1 MPDYRYHIH
10 VACVPD
16 DPLLITAQDDV
27 AIFFES
33 RAFLTKDLVLARV
46 ESASYSWRC
55 VNAADAVLVLIGNS
69 YGRTNASGVS
79 QLHVSYT
86 NAKTKNK
93 PMLIFVH
100 ADVLKKDNN
109 RNLLDLVAVLEAQEG
124 GRMYYFDES
133 SDFFKLLETA
143 FNALNLDKTK
153 GWRMGTTDIKNTLIG
168 SSSNTEGQSGK
179 ELIKKESSKKEMLK
193 DKSLLDLD
201 ELLHAKTSANSN
213 ASFKPSLRLAL
224 ELDTEFSVSC
234 TAHAFRGG
242 TLIEVSFV
250 VPMRWRQIVMMLAS
264 VVMPFSEQG
273 LGRALNESVDKAL
286 ANQIVSR
293 QYPDVHAVSR
303 IQVVKADT
311 MWILDELELAG
322 WIEPSKQS
330 GFWQASAKAI
340 AITK

>member
-33 RAFLTKDLVLARV
+33 RAFLTKDLLLARS
-46 ESASYSWRC
+46 ESASYGWRC
-55 VNAADAVLVLIGNS
+55 VNTADAVLILVGNS
-69 YGRTNASGVS
+69 YGRTNVSGVS

-93 PMLIFVH
+93 PILIFMH
-100 ADVLKKDNN
+100 TDALKKDNS
-109 RNLLDLVAVLEAQEG
+109 RHLLDLVSVLEAQEG
-124 GRMYYFDES
+124 GRIYYFDENT
-133 SDFFKLLETA
+133 DFVKLLEVA
-143 FNALNLDKTK
+143 FNSLNLDKSK
-153 GWRMGTTDIKNTLIG
+153 GWHMNNTTKNALIV
-168 SSSNTEGQSGK
+168 SSDAEGQSGK
-179 ELIKKESSKKEMLK
+179 ESKKETSKKDILK
-193 DKSLLDLD
+193 DKSLLELD
-201 ELLHAKTSANSN
+201 ELIQNKTNPN
-213 ASFKPSLRLAL
+213 TQISFKSSLKPAL

-250 VPMRWRQIVMMLAS
+250 IPFRWRQIVMMLAS

-273 LGRALNESVDKAL
+273 LGRALNESVDKVL

-303 IQVVKADT
+303 IQVVKADAL
-311 MWILDELELAG
+311 WILDELELAG

-340 AITK
+340 NIAK

>member
-16 DPLLITAQDDV
+16 DPLLITVQDDV

-55 VNAADAVLVLIGNS
+55 INAADAVLVLIGNS

-100 ADVLKKDNN
+100 ADVLNKDNN
-109 RNLLDLVAVLEAQEG
+109 RSLLDLVALLETQEG
-124 GRMYYFDES
+124 GHIYHFDENT
-133 SDFFKLLETA
+133 DFFKLLETA
-143 FNALNLDKTK
+143 FNTLNLDKSK
-153 GWRMGTTDIKNTLIG
+153 GWHMSATTKNALIALP
-168 SSSNTEGQSGK
+168 NAEGQLGK
-179 ELIKKESSKKEMLK
+179 EPIKKEPPKKEILK
-193 DKSLLDLD
+193 DKSLLELD
-201 ELLHAKTSANSN
+201 EFIHAKTSANSN

-224 ELDTEFSVSC
+224 ELDAEFSVSC

-250 VPMRWRQIVMMLAS
+250 VPFRWQQIVMMLAS

>member
-86 NAKTKNK
+86 NAKAKNK

-109 RNLLDLVAVLEAQEG
+109 RNLLDLVAVLETQEG

-133 SDFFKLLETA
+133 TDFFKLLETA
-143 FNALNLDKTK
+143 FNALNLDKSK
-153 GWRMGTTDIKNTLIG
+153 GWHMSTATKNALIALP
-168 SSSNTEGQSGK
+168 SVEGQSGK

-193 DKSLLDLD
+193 DKSLLELD

-250 VPMRWRQIVMMLAS
+250 VPLRWRQIVTMLAS

-273 LGRALNESVDKAL
+273 LGRALNESVDKNL

-293 QYPDVHAVSR
+293 QYPNVHAVSR